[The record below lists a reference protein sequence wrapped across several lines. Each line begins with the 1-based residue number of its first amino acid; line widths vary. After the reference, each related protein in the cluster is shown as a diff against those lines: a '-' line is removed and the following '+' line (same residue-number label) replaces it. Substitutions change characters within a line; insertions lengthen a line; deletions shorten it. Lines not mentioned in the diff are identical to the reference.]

1 MFVIS
6 LRIKYNTTCAGVIY
20 NCGRIRVGVCASGCV
35 HVTVCDCWKLFVLLI
50 RQTIL
55 MSKWMD
61 VHVMLHNKCLQQYL
75 PAAGRGVM
83 HINET
88 ELEMRMVNVNVNVN
102 INDNRER

>member
-1 MFVIS
+1 M
-6 LRIKYNTTCAGVIY
+6 
-20 NCGRIRVGVCASGCV
+20 
-35 HVTVCDCWKLFVLLI
+35 LLI

-83 HINET
+83 HINGT
-88 ELEMRMVNVNVNVN
+88 ELELRMVNVNVN